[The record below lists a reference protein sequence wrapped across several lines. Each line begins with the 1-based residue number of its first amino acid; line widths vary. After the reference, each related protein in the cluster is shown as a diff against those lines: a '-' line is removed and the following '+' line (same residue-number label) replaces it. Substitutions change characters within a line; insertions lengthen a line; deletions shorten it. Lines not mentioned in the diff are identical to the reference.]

1 MLGGCADQPLTVTRE
16 PVAYQ
21 LVAAESCASLAHELA
36 AAYEHTYPW
45 VTLEVQVLNT
55 ALATRALAAGE
66 ADVALVPWLDEQAG
80 ASGVW
85 TTPVARLGVAVV
97 ANDSLPLHDLRLG
110 HLYEMYRGRLQE
122 WDGHVLVIVS
132 REEGSG
138 TRALFE
144 AGVLRGREMSALTA
158 VMLPTSRAVL
168 DFVAATPDAIGYV
181 ATTVL
186 SGSLPAN
193 VHVVAVEGV
202 PPTREALADGRY
214 PLAGS
219 LHLAT
224 VGEPAGPLRDFAQW
238 VLSPPGQAI
247 IARYGNW

>member
-1 MLGGCADQPLTVTRE
+1 
-16 PVAYQ
+16 
-21 LVAAESCASLAHELA
+21 
-36 AAYEHTYPW
+36 
-45 VTLEVQVLNT
+45 
-55 ALATRALAAGE
+55 
-66 ADVALVPWLDEQAG
+66 
-80 ASGVW
+80 
-85 TTPVARLGVAVV
+85 
-97 ANDSLPLHDLRLG
+97 
-110 HLYEMYRGRLQE
+110 
-122 WDGHVLVIVS
+122 
-132 REEGSG
+132 
-138 TRALFE
+138 
-144 AGVLRGREMSALTA
+144 MSALTA

-224 VGEPAGPLRDFAQW
+224 VGEPAGRCATSHSGCFQ
-238 VLSPPGQAI
+238 PPGQAI